1 MTTLGGVPVD
11 FLNGIPGPNA
21 KVLTGFDDW
30 LEEGSDVDDSGKG
43 VSGSDSGVG
52 SVEVLGTVEPV
63 VLHGGKP
70 LVQEVRIGMDR
81 EKSPVV
87 TPVCESLSQ
96 EVERRTKEVCDQD
109 PEANADA
116 VRPHVEMLVKN
127 ERRRRAAEQAE
138 GAAREESPDYDT
150 GSQEVRRGRRRG

>member
-1 MTTLGGVPVD
+1 MER
-11 FLNGIPGPNA
+11 A
-21 KVLTGFDDW
+21 AA
-30 LEEGSDVDDSGKG
+30 
-43 VSGSDSGVG
+43 
-52 SVEVLGTVEPV
+52 
-63 VLHGGKP
+63 
-70 LVQEVRIGMDR
+70 
-81 EKSPVV
+81 PVV
-87 TPVCESLSQ
+87 TPVYESLSQ

-138 GAAREESPDYDT
+138 GAGRAEAPDYDT